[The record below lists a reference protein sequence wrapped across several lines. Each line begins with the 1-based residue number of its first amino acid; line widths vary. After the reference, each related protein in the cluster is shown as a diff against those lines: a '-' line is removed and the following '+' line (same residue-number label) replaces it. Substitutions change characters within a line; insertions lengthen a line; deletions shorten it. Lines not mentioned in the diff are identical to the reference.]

1 MAGRHRAQPRR
12 PWAKPTAV
20 GLLAATALVG
30 TMALTDTA
38 PPEKDHTT
46 AVAAVA
52 AGLPTPSSTPARSR
66 STDPTS
72 STAESTTPES
82 TTTTSTTS
90 TEPETTGQAP
100 EEETTEA
107 AATAGAEATVE
118 SCPTGLEGTVPH
130 VAQVGNHLLERFSV
144 DSVGGRAP
152 RSNPSDH
159 PAGLALDLMVGVSS
173 GDALADYVVEH
184 RDEFGVK
191 YVIWRQRINHGA
203 GWSAM
208 ADRGS
213 ATANHMDHVHVS
225 FRSGVDVSVTC

>member
-1 MAGRHRAQPRR
+1 MAGRHRAKPRR
-12 PWAKPTAV
+12 PWATPTAV

-30 TMALTDTA
+30 TMALTGTA
-38 PPEKDHTT
+38 PPAKDRTT

-52 AGLPTPSSTPARSR
+52 AGLPAPPSTPSRSR

-72 STAESTTPES
+72 STPESTTTTKS

-90 TEPETTGQAP
+90 AEPETTGEAP
-100 EEETTEA
+100 EETTDVAATTEA
-107 AATAGAEATVE
+107 ETTVE
-118 SCPTGLEGTVPH
+118 SCPTELEGTVSH

-159 PAGLALDLMVGVSS
+159 PAGLALDLMVDVPTGN
-173 GDALADYVVEH
+173 ALADHLVEH

>member
-1 MAGRHRAQPRR
+1 MAGRHRAKPRR
-12 PWAKPTAV
+12 PWARPTAV
-20 GLLAATALVG
+20 GLLAATALFG
-30 TMALTDTA
+30 TMALRDTA

-52 AGLPTPSSTPARSR
+52 AGLPAPSSTPARSR
-66 STDPTS
+66 STDPRS
-72 STAESTTPES
+72 STTAG

-90 TEPETTGQAP
+90 TEPETTEQAP
-100 EEETTEA
+100 EETTGA
-107 AATAGAEATVE
+107 AATTGAGPTAE
-118 SCPTGLEGTVPH
+118 SCPTELEGTVGH
-130 VAQVGNHLLERFSV
+130 VAQVGNHLLERFAV

-152 RSNPSDH
+152 RSNSSDH
-159 PAGLALDLMVGVSS
+159 PAGLALDLMVGVST
-173 GDALADYVVEH
+173 GNALADYMVEH